1 MTVKVE
7 AEALDTSLTQRGSQW
22 PVPSAVLMRAVEE
35 NEAAYGLNTIR
46 ARPVSL
52 VQVGHALVVSATE
65 PLPPTQ
71 PPPPRATLR
80 GNHADM
86 WLRTLRSADTRPHE
100 RDTTEREKGVS
111 HKTYS
116 VHACF
121 VCLSLTHGALIL

>member
-52 VQVGHALVVSATE
+52 VQVRHASRCLLGRE
-65 PLPPTQ
+65 RL
-71 PPPPRATLR
+71 RRRGATLR
-80 GNHADM
+80 GSHADM
-86 WLRTLRSADTRPHE
+86 SGEPRHR
-100 RDTTEREKGVS
+100 
-111 HKTYS
+111 
-116 VHACF
+116 
-121 VCLSLTHGALIL
+121 

>member
-1 MTVKVE
+1 MKVE

-65 PLPPTQ
+65 PRLSGF
-71 PPPPRATLR
+71 RFFKDVLR
-80 GNHADM
+80 KITTFGLAADRFLELF
-86 WLRTLRSADTRPHE
+86 WD
-100 RDTTEREKGVS
+100 
-111 HKTYS
+111 
-116 VHACF
+116 
-121 VCLSLTHGALIL
+121 

>member
-1 MTVKVE
+1 MKVE
-7 AEALDTSLTQRGSQW
+7 AEALDTSLTQRGNQW

-86 WLRTLRSADTRPHE
+86 FGRTLRSADTRPHE
-100 RDTTEREKGVS
+100 SRERHDREREVS
-111 HKTYS
+111 LTRPTVYM
-116 VHACF
+116 HALF
-121 VCLSLTHGALIL
+121 ACLSHMVL